1 MNNLLE
7 KIENLKEKMRQ
18 EYILLTSHMKTVL
31 LEEKT

>member
-18 EYILLTSHMKTVL
+18 EYFLLTSHMKTVL